1 MKRPLLLFLFAFYGL
16 TSLAQTTRYVTPSGA
31 GNKNGNSWANASD
44 NLQLMIN
51 NSSANDQVWVAK
63 GQYQPSV
70 GNSFAMKNGVKIYG
84 GFPDAANPVLADRN
98 WRVYTSTLR
107 GNGNR
112 VINNGAN
119 YLTVTALLDGF
130 TITGGTL
137 TAATDNVYGAGMYN
151 YTSSPT
157 VTNCLF
163 TNNTI
168 INTSGNASST
178 FGKGAGIANVSN
190 SNSII
195 TNCVFSNNT
204 VFAVGGG
211 MYNEN
216 SKPTIRSCVFEN
228 NKVTGTSG
236 SHGGGGMGNSGS
248 NQPATISNSLFIS
261 NTAIRG
267 PAIFNSSSAANR
279 PQTLINCTIYKNSS
293 SNSVSNQAIF
303 HNNSALTIVNTVV
316 WGNTGTLSVGKQ
328 NGSDPVIRYSLLQGN
343 TSAAYGN
350 LNANDAA
357 NTPQWLNAASPAG
370 ADGFY
375 GTADDG
381 LQMVKTSPT
390 VGKGDNALYE
400 STDNDANNNSLGT
413 DKDLG
418 GNPRLA
424 GTTIDIGAYEDQ
436 SIVLQPDAAGII
448 YVKQNGAGNFNG
460 TSWGNAAPELAD
472 ALLAAKSNTA
482 IKQIWVA
489 KGTYK
494 PKYRP
499 DNLNGTNT
507 NDRDNTFLMVKDVKL
522 YGGFAGTEADISQR
536 DFSIAGNKTIL
547 SGDLGT
553 ASDISDN
560 SYHVLIS
567 AGDAGTAEL
576 NGFTLTGGNAN
587 GTGINAITV
596 NQKTIYQAN
605 GGGMYNVDSSPT
617 ILNCIF
623 NQNTTPQRGGA
634 MFNSNASPIIGNCS
648 FTNNSA
654 TNANT
659 AYAGAMYNSLSN
671 PVITNCIFD
680 GNTGARYGGAM
691 FNVGSAPIIVN
702 SIFKNNRAT
711 SSFGNGGA
719 VYNQNNSSSKFTNTL
734 FYNNTAVGSGGA
746 FYNDASAPSVTN
758 CTFYGNTVS
767 SNLLNGQ
774 SVFTNGNNFALNNS
788 ILWVNDSFIAD
799 GVLSGSVTGA
809 NNFIQQTGGPVSNPV
824 AAYTAAQLFT
834 DAPNGNLTLK
844 ANSPAINAGNNAL
857 VNTLT
862 DLAGNSRT
870 RDNKVDIGAY
880 EVQSGNTIVSMV
892 PAANGILY
900 VKQGSAGNG
909 SSWANAASELADAL
923 LAAKTNTAIKQI
935 WVAKGTYKPLYKAAE
950 VDDNNAPTTDRDKAF
965 VMVKDVKL
973 YGGFAGTE
981 TDISQRDFSITTTTT
996 LSGDLGVAE
1005 DISDN
1010 AYHVLISAG
1019 DAGTAELNGFTLTG
1033 GNANN
1038 GTSIISV
1045 NGVLVYR
1052 SRGGGIYNDSSSP
1065 TLSNVT
1071 LSNNTA
1077 TNSGGGVYNYNS
1089 SSTLNNVKLSNNTAT
1104 FGGAMYNYNSSSTLS
1119 SVTLSNNKA
1128 TNSGGGV
1135 YNESSSP
1142 ILSSVTLS
1150 NNTATTNGGAMYNY
1164 RSSPTLSSVTLS
1176 DNTAAFGGGMFNST
1190 SSPTLSNVTLSNNR
1204 ATNYGG
1210 GGMFNYNSSPRLSS
1224 VTLSNNTAT
1233 SNGGAM
1239 YNDSSRPIISQSKFA
1254 GNTAADAGGA
1264 VYSLNSSVKVN
1275 NSSITGN
1282 SANWG
1287 GAIFK
1292 ERGGTDTFLNCT
1304 IAGNYAGNDGGGI
1317 NTKTSNTITNLINTI
1332 VYGNTKTTNADASD
1346 IRNDDGAATINVN
1359 YSSYGVVTGKI
1370 AGGNNITANPI
1381 FTNPTLPTN
1390 TNTPNTNGDYSLKP
1404 GSPAIGAGDNTL
1416 YTSNGGNLTADKDL
1430 AGSPRL
1436 TGSNI
1441 DMGAYE
1447 ALVQPQTINPIA
1459 AITKTYGDA
1468 AFEPGATASSG
1479 LTVSYLS
1486 ADNSIAE
1493 AYQDASDGN
1502 KWKLKIKKAG
1512 TVNITASQTGGNGY
1526 EPAADVVFSL
1536 TVNQKTVTV
1545 SIKPDA
1551 IFTKV
1556 YDASTAGTMQATDLE
1571 LASGDVLNSDDVQL
1585 SLSSATAQ
1593 YDTKDAG
1600 TAKTMMLPITSVVL
1614 AGAQA
1619 GNYKVANTSDLSTA
1633 TAAITPKPLTI
1644 TANNFSKVYDGS
1656 AYSGGNGV
1664 SYGAFALG
1672 EDQTVLS
1679 GTLEYGGSSQGAVNT
1694 GSYGIV
1700 PSGLSSSNY
1709 AISYVNG
1716 QLSISLNNV
1725 NVLTFNAQTAGSTL
1739 VKTYGDADINASVI
1753 ASSGLVATYQSN
1765 NPSVATVN
1773 ASGQVSILKT
1783 GIATITASQAGDT
1796 NFGSATPIAFQV
1808 EVTKKLLTVTANDF
1822 SKTYDGIAYSGGNGV
1837 SYSGFAL
1844 GEGPSVLD
1852 GALEYGGSAQGAIN
1866 TGNYSI
1872 TPSGLTATNYS
1883 FDYKSGTLG
1892 IVQSGANVITF
1903 NSQLSG
1909 AIQQLTYGSA
1919 GVDASAIASSGLAV
1933 NYASSNPAVVSVNT
1947 SGQVQILAAGTAI
1960 ITASQPGDGNHTSAI
1975 PVSFTV
1981 NVQPKALTITA
1992 NNFNKVYDGQVYA
2005 TGNGVVYNGFVHGEN
2020 EQNLQ
2025 GSLSY
2030 TGTAIGAKNVGSYF
2044 IIPGGYTSGNY
2055 AITYQD
2061 GSLTITK
2068 ANLTVTA
2075 DAKTKV
2081 YGTADPALT
2090 YKVTGMVNNDA
2101 ATVVTGTLK
2110 RATGENVGTYA
2121 ISNNDLAA
2129 SNYTITYVGAD
2140 LTITKA
2146 NITVTADAK
2155 TKIYGSSDPA
2165 LTYKVIGMVNN
2176 DAATV
2181 VTGTLKRA
2189 TGENVGTYTI
2199 SNNDLAA
2206 SNYTITY
2213 VGANLTITKANLTVT
2228 ADAKT
2233 KVYGTT
2239 DPALSYKV
2247 TGMVNNDAATVVTG
2261 TLKRATG
2268 ENVGTYAISNN
2279 DLAASNYTIT
2289 YVGADLTIT
2298 KANLT
2303 VTADAKTKVYGTT
2316 DPALTYKVTGMVN
2329 NDAATVVTG
2338 TLKRATGENVGTYAI
2353 SNNDLAASNYTI
2365 TYVGADLT
2373 ITKANLTVTADAKT
2387 KVYGSSDPAL
2397 TYKVTGLVN
2406 NDAAT
2411 VVTGTLKRAAGEN
2424 VGTYAISNNDLAASN
2439 YLITYAGANLTI
2451 TKATITGITLS
2462 DASFTYDAAAKSILI
2477 SGTLPAGTTVS
2488 YTGNNQTAAG
2498 TYTVTANIDGG
2509 INYTNLSLQAALKI
2523 NKAKQVIT
2531 FKEIPA
2537 VYRDA
2542 GTLSLDISSN
2552 SPLPIKIYS
2561 DNTLVAEVTG
2571 TQEVTVRGVGLA
2583 LIRAEQSG
2591 DANYIAADAV
2601 TRELRVRN
2609 EDGAKLPV
2617 RVHPAV
2623 SPNGD
2628 GINDY
2633 LRIEGIDEYP
2643 ENKIGIF
2650 DANGNLVQ
2658 ELKGYDNHSNRFD
2671 GYKESRAVPAGT
2683 YFYMLEVKIN
2693 GKWVYDKGF
2702 FVVRY

>member
-84 GFPDAANPVLADRN
+84 GFPDAGNPVLADRN

-178 FGKGAGIANVSN
+178 FGKGAGMANVSN

-216 SKPTIRSCVFEN
+216 SKPAIRSCVFEN

-343 TSAAYGN
+343 TSAADGN

-418 GNPRLA
+418 GNPRLM
-424 GTTIDIGAYEDQ
+424 GTTIDMGAYEDQ

-448 YVKQNGAGNFNG
+448 YVKQNGAGSFNG
-460 TSWGNAAPELAD
+460 SSWTNAAPELAD

-499 DNLNGTNT
+499 DNLNGTNP

-522 YGGFAGTEADISQR
+522 YGGFAGTEADIGHR

-560 SYHVLIS
+560 AYHVLIS
-567 AGDAGTAEL
+567 AGDAGTAQL
-576 NGFTLTGGNAN
+576 DGFTLTGGNAN

-634 MFNSNASPIIGNCS
+634 MFNSIASPIIGNCS

-909 SSWANAASELADAL
+909 SSWANAAPELADAL
-923 LAAKTNTAIKQI
+923 LAAKTNAAIKQI
-935 WVAKGTYKPLYKAAE
+935 WVAKGTYKPKYRP
-950 VDDNNAPTTDRDKAF
+950 DNLNGTNPNDRDNAF
-965 VMVKDVKL
+965 LMVKDVKL

-981 TDISQRDFSITTTTT
+981 TDIGQRDFSIATNTTT
-996 LSGDLGVAE
+996 LSGDLGTAS

-1010 AYHVLISAG
+1010 AYHVVISVGAV
-1019 DAGTAELNGFTLTG
+1019 GTAELNGFTLTG
-1033 GNANN
+1033 GNADAASN
-1038 GTSIISV
+1038 ISV
-1045 NGVLVYR
+1045 NGNQVLG
-1052 SRGGGIYNDSSSP
+1052 SRGGGMYNYSSSP

-1077 TNSGGGVYNYNS
+1077 TLGGGMYNYNS
-1089 SSTLNNVKLSNNTAT
+1089 SPALSNVILSNNTAT
-1104 FGGAMYNYNSSSTLS
+1104 YYGGGMYNYNSSPA
-1119 SVTLSNNKA
+1119 LSN
-1128 TNSGGGV
+1128 
-1135 YNESSSP
+1135 
-1142 ILSSVTLS
+1142 VTLS
-1150 NNTATTNGGAMYNY
+1150 NNTAPFGGGMLNYN
-1164 RSSPTLSSVTLS
+1164 SSPTLSSVTI
-1176 DNTAAFGGGMFNST
+1176 
-1190 SSPTLSNVTLSNNR
+1190 
-1204 ATNYGG
+1204 
-1210 GGMFNYNSSPRLSS
+1210 
-1224 VTLSNNTAT
+1224 SNNTAT
-1233 SNGGAM
+1233 NGAGI
-1239 YNDSSRPIISQSKFA
+1239 YNNISSLTISQSKFA

-1264 VYSLNSSVKVN
+1264 VYNLNASVKVN

-1282 SANWG
+1282 KANWG
-1287 GAIFK
+1287 GAVFK
-1292 ERGGTDTFLNCT
+1292 EGGGTDIFLNCT
-1304 IAGNYAGNDGGGI
+1304 IAGNYACSDGGGI
-1317 NTKTSNTITNLINTI
+1317 NTKTSNTTTNLINTI
-1332 VYGNTKTTNADASD
+1332 VYGNTKTASADASD
-1346 IRNDDGAATINVN
+1346 IRNDDGNAIINVN
-1359 YSSYGVVTGKI
+1359 YSSYGAVTGTI
-1370 AGGNNITANPI
+1370 AGGNNTTANPI
-1381 FTNPTLPTN
+1381 FTNPTLPTSA
-1390 TNTPNTNGDYSLKP
+1390 NTPNTTGDYTLKP

-1600 TAKTMMLPITSVVL
+1600 IAKTMMLPITSVVL

-1679 GTLEYGGSSQGAVNT
+1679 GTLEYGGSSQVAVNT
-1694 GSYGIV
+1694 GSYVIV

-1739 VKTYGDADINASVI
+1739 VKTYGDADINASAI
-1753 ASSGLVATYQSN
+1753 ASSGLTASYQSS
-1765 NPSVATVN
+1765 NPAVATVN
-1773 ASGQVSILKT
+1773 ASGQVSLLQT
-1783 GIATITASQAGDT
+1783 GTATITVTQAGDT
-1796 NFGSATPIAFQV
+1796 NYAAASPISFQV
-1808 EVTKKLLTVTANDF
+1808 QVAKKLLTITANDF

-1837 SYSGFAL
+1837 SYSGFAN
-1844 GEGPSVLD
+1844 GETPSVL
-1852 GALEYGGSAQGAIN
+1852 GGTLVYGGTSQGAVN

-1872 TPSGLTATNYS
+1872 TPSGLTATNYD
-1883 FDYKSGTLG
+1883 FDYKNGTLG
-1892 IVQSGANVITF
+1892 IIQSGANVITF
-1903 NSQLSG
+1903 NSQVAG
-1909 AIQQLTYGSA
+1909 ATQQLTYGSTA
-1919 GVDASAIASSGLAV
+1919 VDASAIASSGLAV
-1933 NYASSNPAVVSVNT
+1933 SYSSSNPAVVSVNT

-2005 TGNGVVYNGFVHGEN
+2005 TGNGVAYHGFVNGEN

-2044 IIPGGYTSGNY
+2044 ITPGGYTSANY

-2061 GSLTITK
+2061 GSLTI
-2068 ANLTVTA
+2068 
-2075 DAKTKV
+2075 
-2081 YGTADPALT
+2081 
-2090 YKVTGMVNNDA
+2090 
-2101 ATVVTGTLK
+2101 
-2110 RATGENVGTYA
+2110 
-2121 ISNNDLAA
+2121 S
-2129 SNYTITYVGAD
+2129 
-2140 LTITKA
+2140 
-2146 NITVTADAK
+2146 
-2155 TKIYGSSDPA
+2155 
-2165 LTYKVIGMVNN
+2165 
-2176 DAATV
+2176 
-2181 VTGTLKRA
+2181 
-2189 TGENVGTYTI
+2189 
-2199 SNNDLAA
+2199 
-2206 SNYTITY
+2206 
-2213 VGANLTITKANLTVT
+2213 
-2228 ADAKT
+2228 
-2233 KVYGTT
+2233 
-2239 DPALSYKV
+2239 
-2247 TGMVNNDAATVVTG
+2247 
-2261 TLKRATG
+2261 
-2268 ENVGTYAISNN
+2268 
-2279 DLAASNYTIT
+2279 
-2289 YVGADLTIT
+2289 
-2298 KANLT
+2298 
-2303 VTADAKTKVYGTT
+2303 
-2316 DPALTYKVTGMVN
+2316 
-2329 NDAATVVTG
+2329 
-2338 TLKRATGENVGTYAI
+2338 
-2353 SNNDLAASNYTI
+2353 
-2365 TYVGADLT
+2365 
-2373 ITKANLTVTADAKT
+2373 KANLTVTADAKT

-2397 TYKVTGLVN
+2397 TYKVTGMVN

-2411 VVTGTLKRAAGEN
+2411 V
-2424 VGTYAISNNDLAASN
+2424 
-2439 YLITYAGANLTI
+2439 
-2451 TKATITGITLS
+2451 
-2462 DASFTYDAAAKSILI
+2462 
-2477 SGTLPAGTTVS
+2477 
-2488 YTGNNQTAAG
+2488 
-2498 TYTVTANIDGG
+2498 
-2509 INYTNLSLQAALKI
+2509 
-2523 NKAKQVIT
+2523 
-2531 FKEIPA
+2531 
-2537 VYRDA
+2537 
-2542 GTLSLDISSN
+2542 
-2552 SPLPIKIYS
+2552 
-2561 DNTLVAEVTG
+2561 
-2571 TQEVTVRGVGLA
+2571 
-2583 LIRAEQSG
+2583 
-2591 DANYIAADAV
+2591 
-2601 TRELRVRN
+2601 
-2609 EDGAKLPV
+2609 
-2617 RVHPAV
+2617 
-2623 SPNGD
+2623 
-2628 GINDY
+2628 
-2633 LRIEGIDEYP
+2633 
-2643 ENKIGIF
+2643 
-2650 DANGNLVQ
+2650 
-2658 ELKGYDNHSNRFD
+2658 
-2671 GYKESRAVPAGT
+2671 
-2683 YFYMLEVKIN
+2683 
-2693 GKWVYDKGF
+2693 
-2702 FVVRY
+2702 

>member
-63 GQYQPSV
+63 GQYQPSI

-84 GFPDAANPVLADRN
+84 GFPDAGNPVLADRN

-157 VTNCLF
+157 VTNCVF

-168 INTSGNASST
+168 INTSGKASST
-178 FGKGAGIANVSN
+178 FGKGAGMANVSN

-216 SKPTIRSCVFEN
+216 SKPAIRSCVFEN

-248 NQPATISNSLFIS
+248 NQPAAISNSLFIS

-343 TSAAYGN
+343 TSAADGN

-418 GNPRLA
+418 GNPRLM
-424 GTTIDIGAYEDQ
+424 GTTIDMGAYEDQ

-448 YVKQNGAGNFNG
+448 YVKQNGAGSFNG
-460 TSWGNAAPELAD
+460 SSWTNAAPELAD

-499 DNLNGTNT
+499 DNLNGTNP

-522 YGGFAGTEADISQR
+522 YGGFAGTEADIGHR

-560 SYHVLIS
+560 AYHVLIS
-567 AGDAGTAEL
+567 AGDAGTAQL
-576 NGFTLTGGNAN
+576 DGFTLTGGNAN

-634 MFNSNASPIIGNCS
+634 MFNSIASPIIGNCS

-909 SSWANAASELADAL
+909 SSWANAAPELADAL
-923 LAAKTNTAIKQI
+923 LAAKTNAAIKQI
-935 WVAKGTYKPLYKAAE
+935 WVAKGTYKPKYRP
-950 VDDNNAPTTDRDKAF
+950 DNLNGTNPNDRDNAF
-965 VMVKDVKL
+965 LMVKDVKL

-981 TDISQRDFSITTTTT
+981 TDIGQRDFSIATNTTT
-996 LSGDLGVAE
+996 LSGDLGTAS

-1010 AYHVLISAG
+1010 AYHVVISVGAV
-1019 DAGTAELNGFTLTG
+1019 GTAELNGFTLTG
-1033 GNANN
+1033 GNADAASN
-1038 GTSIISV
+1038 ISV
-1045 NGVLVYR
+1045 NGNQVLR
-1052 SRGGGIYNDSSSP
+1052 SRGGGMYNYSSSP

-1077 TNSGGGVYNYNS
+1077 TLGGGMYNYNS
-1089 SSTLNNVKLSNNTAT
+1089 SPALSNVILSNNTAT
-1104 FGGAMYNYNSSSTLS
+1104 YYGGGMYNYNSSPA
-1119 SVTLSNNKA
+1119 LSN
-1128 TNSGGGV
+1128 
-1135 YNESSSP
+1135 
-1142 ILSSVTLS
+1142 VTLS
-1150 NNTATTNGGAMYNY
+1150 NNTAPFGGGMLNYN
-1164 RSSPTLSSVTLS
+1164 SSPTLSSVTI
-1176 DNTAAFGGGMFNST
+1176 
-1190 SSPTLSNVTLSNNR
+1190 
-1204 ATNYGG
+1204 
-1210 GGMFNYNSSPRLSS
+1210 
-1224 VTLSNNTAT
+1224 SNNTAT
-1233 SNGGAM
+1233 NGAGI
-1239 YNDSSRPIISQSKFA
+1239 YNNISSLTISQSKFA

-1264 VYSLNSSVKVN
+1264 VYNLNASVKVN

-1282 SANWG
+1282 KANWG
-1287 GAIFK
+1287 GAVFK
-1292 ERGGTDTFLNCT
+1292 EGGGTDIFLNCT
-1304 IAGNYAGNDGGGI
+1304 IAGNYAGSDGGGI
-1317 NTKTSNTITNLINTI
+1317 NTKTSNTTTNLINTI
-1332 VYGNTKTTNADASD
+1332 VYGNTKTASADASD
-1346 IRNDDGAATINVN
+1346 IRNDDGNATINVN
-1359 YSSYGVVTGKI
+1359 YSSYGAVTGTI
-1370 AGGNNITANPI
+1370 AGGNNTNANPI
-1381 FTNPTLPTN
+1381 FTNPTLPTSA
-1390 TNTPNTNGDYSLKP
+1390 NTPNTNGDYSLKP

-1447 ALVQPQTINPIA
+1447 ALVQSQTINPIA

-1468 AFEPGATASSG
+1468 GFEPGATASSG
-1479 LTVSYLS
+1479 LTVAYLS

-1493 AYQDASDGN
+1493 AYQDAADGN
-1502 KWKLKIKKAG
+1502 KWKINIKKAG

-1536 TVNQKTVTV
+1536 TVNQKPVTV
-1545 SIKPDA
+1545 SIKPNA
-1551 IFTKV
+1551 VFTKV
-1556 YDASTAGTMQATDLE
+1556 YDAGTAGTMQATDLE

-1600 TAKTMMLPITSVVL
+1600 IAKTMMLPITSVVL

-1739 VKTYGDADINASVI
+1739 VKTYGDADINASAI
-1753 ASSGLVATYQSN
+1753 ASSGLTASYQSS
-1765 NPSVATVN
+1765 NPAVATVN
-1773 ASGQVSILKT
+1773 ASGQVSLLQT
-1783 GIATITASQAGDT
+1783 GTATITVTQAGDT
-1796 NFGSATPIAFQV
+1796 NYAAASPISFQV
-1808 EVTKKLLTVTANDF
+1808 QVAKKLLTITANDF

-1837 SYSGFAL
+1837 SYSGFAN
-1844 GEGPSVLD
+1844 GETPSVL
-1852 GALEYGGSAQGAIN
+1852 GGTLVYGGTSQGAVN

-1872 TPSGLTATNYS
+1872 TPSGLTATNYD
-1883 FDYKSGTLG
+1883 FDYKNGTLG
-1892 IVQSGANVITF
+1892 IIQSGANVITF
-1903 NSQLSG
+1903 NSQVAG
-1909 AIQQLTYGSA
+1909 ATQQLTYGSTA
-1919 GVDASAIASSGLAV
+1919 VDASAIASSGLAV
-1933 NYASSNPAVVSVNT
+1933 SYSSSNPAVVSVNT

-2005 TGNGVVYNGFVHGEN
+2005 TGNGVAYHGFVNGEN

-2044 IIPGGYTSGNY
+2044 ITPGGYTSANY

-2061 GSLTITK
+2061 GSLTISK

-2110 RATGENVGTYA
+2110 RAAGENVGTYAISNNDLAASNYTITYVGANLTISKANLTVTADAKTKVYGTADPALTYKVTGLVNNDAAIVVTGTLKRATGENVGTYA

-2129 SNYTITYVGAD
+2129 SNYTITYVG
-2140 LTITKA
+2140 
-2146 NITVTADAK
+2146 
-2155 TKIYGSSDPA
+2155 SD
-2165 LTYKVIGMVNN
+2165 
-2176 DAATV
+2176 
-2181 VTGTLKRA
+2181 
-2189 TGENVGTYTI
+2189 
-2199 SNNDLAA
+2199 
-2206 SNYTITY
+2206 
-2213 VGANLTITKANLTVT
+2213 LTITKANLTVT

-2239 DPALSYKV
+2239 DPALTYKV
-2247 TGMVNNDAATVVTG
+2247 TGLVNNDAAIVVTG

-2289 YVGADLTIT
+2289 YVGA
-2298 KANLT
+2298 
-2303 VTADAKTKVYGTT
+2303 
-2316 DPALTYKVTGMVN
+2316 
-2329 NDAATVVTG
+2329 
-2338 TLKRATGENVGTYAI
+2338 
-2353 SNNDLAASNYTI
+2353 
-2365 TYVGADLT
+2365 
-2373 ITKANLTVTADAKT
+2373 
-2387 KVYGSSDPAL
+2387 
-2397 TYKVTGLVN
+2397 
-2406 NDAAT
+2406 
-2411 VVTGTLKRAAGEN
+2411 
-2424 VGTYAISNNDLAASN
+2424 
-2439 YLITYAGANLTI
+2439 NLTI
-2451 TKATITGITLS
+2451 TKAAISGITLS
-2462 DASFTYDAAAKSILI
+2462 DASFTYDSAAKSILI

-2509 INYTNLSLQAALKI
+2509 INYTNLTLQATLKI

-2542 GTLSLDISSN
+2542 GTL
-2552 SPLPIKIYS
+2552 
-2561 DNTLVAEVTG
+2561 
-2571 TQEVTVRGVGLA
+2571 
-2583 LIRAEQSG
+2583 
-2591 DANYIAADAV
+2591 
-2601 TRELRVRN
+2601 
-2609 EDGAKLPV
+2609 
-2617 RVHPAV
+2617 
-2623 SPNGD
+2623 
-2628 GINDY
+2628 
-2633 LRIEGIDEYP
+2633 
-2643 ENKIGIF
+2643 
-2650 DANGNLVQ
+2650 
-2658 ELKGYDNHSNRFD
+2658 
-2671 GYKESRAVPAGT
+2671 
-2683 YFYMLEVKIN
+2683 
-2693 GKWVYDKGF
+2693 
-2702 FVVRY
+2702 

>member
-63 GQYQPSV
+63 GQYQPSI

-84 GFPDAANPVLADRN
+84 GFPDAGNPVLADRN

-157 VTNCLF
+157 VTNCVF

-168 INTSGNASST
+168 INTSGKASST
-178 FGKGAGIANVSN
+178 FGKGAGMANVSN

-216 SKPTIRSCVFEN
+216 SKPAIRSCVFEN

-343 TSAAYGN
+343 TSAADGN

-418 GNPRLA
+418 GNPRLM
-424 GTTIDIGAYEDQ
+424 GTTIDMGAYEDQ

-448 YVKQNGAGNFNG
+448 YVKQNGAGSFNG
-460 TSWGNAAPELAD
+460 SSWTNAAPELAD

-499 DNLNGTNT
+499 DNLNGTNP

-522 YGGFAGTEADISQR
+522 YGGFAGTEADIGHR

-560 SYHVLIS
+560 AYHVLIS
-567 AGDAGTAEL
+567 AGDAGTAQL
-576 NGFTLTGGNAN
+576 DGFTLTGGNAN

-634 MFNSNASPIIGNCS
+634 MFNSIASPIIGNCS

-909 SSWANAASELADAL
+909 SSWANAAPELADAL
-923 LAAKTNTAIKQI
+923 LAAKTNAAIKQI
-935 WVAKGTYKPLYKAAE
+935 WVAKGTYKPKYRP
-950 VDDNNAPTTDRDKAF
+950 DNLNGTNPNDRDNAF
-965 VMVKDVKL
+965 LMVKDVKL

-981 TDISQRDFSITTTTT
+981 TDIGQRDFSIATNTTT
-996 LSGDLGVAE
+996 LSGDLGTAS

-1010 AYHVLISAG
+1010 AYHVVISVGAV
-1019 DAGTAELNGFTLTG
+1019 GTAELNGFTLTG
-1033 GNANN
+1033 GNADAASN
-1038 GTSIISV
+1038 ISV
-1045 NGVLVYR
+1045 NGNQVLG
-1052 SRGGGIYNDSSSP
+1052 SRGGGMYNYSSSP

-1077 TNSGGGVYNYNS
+1077 TLGGGMYNYNS
-1089 SSTLNNVKLSNNTAT
+1089 SPALSNVILSNNTAT
-1104 FGGAMYNYNSSSTLS
+1104 YYGGGMYNYNSSPA
-1119 SVTLSNNKA
+1119 LSN
-1128 TNSGGGV
+1128 
-1135 YNESSSP
+1135 
-1142 ILSSVTLS
+1142 VTLS
-1150 NNTATTNGGAMYNY
+1150 NNTAPFGGGMLNYN
-1164 RSSPTLSSVTLS
+1164 SSPTLSSVTI
-1176 DNTAAFGGGMFNST
+1176 
-1190 SSPTLSNVTLSNNR
+1190 
-1204 ATNYGG
+1204 
-1210 GGMFNYNSSPRLSS
+1210 
-1224 VTLSNNTAT
+1224 SNNTAT
-1233 SNGGAM
+1233 NGAGI
-1239 YNDSSRPIISQSKFA
+1239 YNNISSLTISQSKFA

-1264 VYSLNSSVKVN
+1264 VYNLNASVKVN

-1282 SANWG
+1282 KANWG
-1287 GAIFK
+1287 GAVFK
-1292 ERGGTDTFLNCT
+1292 EGGGTDIFLNCT
-1304 IAGNYAGNDGGGI
+1304 IAGNYAGSDGGGI
-1317 NTKTSNTITNLINTI
+1317 NTKTSNTTTNLINTI
-1332 VYGNTKTTNADASD
+1332 VYGNTKTASADASD
-1346 IRNDDGAATINVN
+1346 IRNDDGNAIINVN
-1359 YSSYGVVTGKI
+1359 YSSYGAVTGTI
-1370 AGGNNITANPI
+1370 AGGNNTTANPI
-1381 FTNPTLPTN
+1381 FTNPTLPTSA
-1390 TNTPNTNGDYSLKP
+1390 NTPNTTGDYTLKP

-1600 TAKTMMLPITSVVL
+1600 IAKTMMLPITSVVL

-1679 GTLEYGGSSQGAVNT
+1679 GTLEYGGSSQVAVNT
-1694 GSYGIV
+1694 GSYVIV

-1739 VKTYGDADINASVI
+1739 VKTYGDADINASAI
-1753 ASSGLVATYQSN
+1753 ASSGLTASYQSS
-1765 NPSVATVN
+1765 NPAVATVN
-1773 ASGQVSILKT
+1773 ASGQVSLLQT
-1783 GIATITASQAGDT
+1783 GTATITVTQAGDT
-1796 NFGSATPIAFQV
+1796 NYAAASPISFQV
-1808 EVTKKLLTVTANDF
+1808 QVAKKLLTITANDF

-1837 SYSGFAL
+1837 SYSGFAN
-1844 GEGPSVLD
+1844 GETPSVL
-1852 GALEYGGSAQGAIN
+1852 GGTLVYGGTSQGAVN

-1872 TPSGLTATNYS
+1872 TPSGLTATNYD
-1883 FDYKSGTLG
+1883 FDYKNGTLG
-1892 IVQSGANVITF
+1892 IIQSGANVITF
-1903 NSQLSG
+1903 NSQVAG
-1909 AIQQLTYGSA
+1909 ATQQLTYGSTA
-1919 GVDASAIASSGLAV
+1919 VDASAIASSGLAV
-1933 NYASSNPAVVSVNT
+1933 SYSSSNPAVVSVNT

-2005 TGNGVVYNGFVHGEN
+2005 TGNGVAYHGFVNGEN

-2044 IIPGGYTSGNY
+2044 ITPGGYTSANY

-2061 GSLTITK
+2061 GSLTISK

-2081 YGTADPALT
+2081 YG
-2090 YKVTGMVNNDA
+2090 
-2101 ATVVTGTLK
+2101 
-2110 RATGENVGTYA
+2110 
-2121 ISNNDLAA
+2121 
-2129 SNYTITYVGAD
+2129 
-2140 LTITKA
+2140 
-2146 NITVTADAK
+2146 
-2155 TKIYGSSDPA
+2155 SS
-2165 LTYKVIGMVNN
+2165 
-2176 DAATV
+2176 
-2181 VTGTLKRA
+2181 
-2189 TGENVGTYTI
+2189 
-2199 SNNDLAA
+2199 
-2206 SNYTITY
+2206 
-2213 VGANLTITKANLTVT
+2213 
-2228 ADAKT
+2228 
-2233 KVYGTT
+2233 
-2239 DPALSYKV
+2239 
-2247 TGMVNNDAATVVTG
+2247 
-2261 TLKRATG
+2261 
-2268 ENVGTYAISNN
+2268 
-2279 DLAASNYTIT
+2279 
-2289 YVGADLTIT
+2289 
-2298 KANLT
+2298 
-2303 VTADAKTKVYGTT
+2303 

-2387 KVYGSSDPAL
+2387 KVYGTADPSLTYKVTGMVNNDAATVVTGTLRRATGENVGTYTISNNDLAASNYTITYVGANLTITKANLTVTADAKTKVYGTTDPAL
-2397 TYKVTGLVN
+2397 TYKVTGMVN

-2411 VVTGTLKRAAGEN
+2411 VVTGTLKRATGEN
-2424 VGTYAISNNDLAASN
+2424 VGTYAISNNDLSASN
-2439 YLITYAGANLTI
+2439 YTITYVGANLTI
-2451 TKATITGITLS
+2451 TKAAISGITLS
-2462 DASFTYDAAAKSILI
+2462 DASFTYDSAAKSILI

-2509 INYTNLSLQAALKI
+2509 INYTNLTLQAALKI

-2571 TQEVTVRGVGLA
+2571 NQEVTVRGVGLA

-2591 DANYIAADAV
+2591 DVNYIAADAV

>member
-63 GQYQPSV
+63 GQYQPSI

-84 GFPDAANPVLADRN
+84 GFPDAGNPVLADRN

-157 VTNCLF
+157 VTNCVF

-168 INTSGNASST
+168 INTSGKASST
-178 FGKGAGIANVSN
+178 FGKGAGMANVSN

-216 SKPTIRSCVFEN
+216 SKPAIRSCVFEN

-343 TSAAYGN
+343 TSAADGN

-418 GNPRLA
+418 GNPRLM
-424 GTTIDIGAYEDQ
+424 GTTIDMGAYEDQ

-448 YVKQNGAGNFNG
+448 YVKQNGAGSFNG
-460 TSWGNAAPELAD
+460 SSWTNAAPELAD

-499 DNLNGTNT
+499 DNLNGTNP

-522 YGGFAGTEADISQR
+522 YGGFAGTEADIGHR

-560 SYHVLIS
+560 AYHVLIS
-567 AGDAGTAEL
+567 AGDAGTAQL
-576 NGFTLTGGNAN
+576 DGFTLTGGNAN

-634 MFNSNASPIIGNCS
+634 MFNSIASPIIGNCS

-809 NNFIQQTGGPVSNPV
+809 NNFIQQIGGPVSNPV

-834 DAPNGNLTLK
+834 DASNGNLTLK

-909 SSWANAASELADAL
+909 SSWANAAPELAAPL
-923 LAAKTNTAIKQI
+923 LAAKTNAAIKQI
-935 WVAKGTYKPLYKAAE
+935 WVAKGTYKPKYRP
-950 VDDNNAPTTDRDKAF
+950 DNLNGTNPNDRDNAF
-965 VMVKDVKL
+965 LMVKDVKL

-981 TDISQRDFSITTTTT
+981 TDIGQRDFSIATNTTT
-996 LSGDLGVAE
+996 LSGDLGTAS

-1010 AYHVLISAG
+1010 AYHVVISVGAV
-1019 DAGTAELNGFTLTG
+1019 GTAELNGFTLTG
-1033 GNANN
+1033 GNADAASN
-1038 GTSIISV
+1038 ISV
-1045 NGVLVYR
+1045 NGNQVLR
-1052 SRGGGIYNDSSSP
+1052 SRGGGMYNYSSSP

-1077 TNSGGGVYNYNS
+1077 TLGGG
-1089 SSTLNNVKLSNNTAT
+1089 
-1104 FGGAMYNYNSSSTLS
+1104 MYNYS
-1119 SVTLSNNKA
+1119 
-1128 TNSGGGV
+1128 
-1135 YNESSSP
+1135 
-1142 ILSSVTLS
+1142 
-1150 NNTATTNGGAMYNY
+1150 
-1164 RSSPTLSSVTLS
+1164 
-1176 DNTAAFGGGMFNST
+1176 
-1190 SSPTLSNVTLSNNR
+1190 SSPTLSNVTLSNNT
-1204 ATNYGG
+1204 ATLG
-1210 GGMFNYNSSPRLSS
+1210 GGMYNYNSSPALSNVILS
-1224 VTLSNNTAT
+1224 NNTATYYGGGMYNYNSSPALSNVTLSNNTAPFGGGMLNYNSSPT
-1233 SNGGAM
+1233 LSSVTISNNTATNGAGI
-1239 YNDSSRPIISQSKFA
+1239 YNNISSLTISQSKFA

-1264 VYSLNSSVKVN
+1264 VYNLNASVKVN

-1282 SANWG
+1282 KANWG
-1287 GAIFK
+1287 GAVFK
-1292 ERGGTDTFLNCT
+1292 EGGGTDIFLNCT
-1304 IAGNYAGNDGGGI
+1304 IAGNYAGSDGGGI
-1317 NTKTSNTITNLINTI
+1317 NTKTSNNTTNLINTI
-1332 VYGNTKTTNADASD
+1332 VYGNTKTASADASD
-1346 IRNDDGAATINVN
+1346 IRNDDGNATINVN
-1359 YSSYGVVTGKI
+1359 YSSYGAVTGTI
-1370 AGGNNITANPI
+1370 AGGNNTNANPI
-1381 FTNPTLPTN
+1381 FTNPTLPTSA
-1390 TNTPNTNGDYSLKP
+1390 NTPNTNGDYSLKP

-1447 ALVQPQTINPIA
+1447 ALVQSQTINPIA

-1468 AFEPGATASSG
+1468 GFEPGATASSG
-1479 LTVSYLS
+1479 LTVAYLS

-1493 AYQDASDGN
+1493 AYQDAADGN
-1502 KWKLKIKKAG
+1502 KWKINIKKAG

-1536 TVNQKTVTV
+1536 TVNQKPVTV
-1545 SIKPDA
+1545 SIKPNA
-1551 IFTKV
+1551 VFTKV
-1556 YDASTAGTMQATDLE
+1556 YDAGTAGTMQATDLE

-1600 TAKTMMLPITSVVL
+1600 IAKTMMLPITSVVL

-1739 VKTYGDADINASVI
+1739 VKTYGDADINAS
-1753 ASSGLVATYQSN
+1753 
-1765 NPSVATVN
+1765 
-1773 ASGQVSILKT
+1773 
-1783 GIATITASQAGDT
+1783 
-1796 NFGSATPIAFQV
+1796 
-1808 EVTKKLLTVTANDF
+1808 
-1822 SKTYDGIAYSGGNGV
+1822 
-1837 SYSGFAL
+1837 
-1844 GEGPSVLD
+1844 
-1852 GALEYGGSAQGAIN
+1852 
-1866 TGNYSI
+1866 
-1872 TPSGLTATNYS
+1872 
-1883 FDYKSGTLG
+1883 
-1892 IVQSGANVITF
+1892 
-1903 NSQLSG
+1903 
-1909 AIQQLTYGSA
+1909 
-1919 GVDASAIASSGLAV
+1919 AIASSGLAV
-1933 NYASSNPAVVSVNT
+1933 NYASSNPAVASVNT
-1947 SGQVQILAAGTAI
+1947 YGQVQILAAGTAI
-1960 ITASQPGDGNHTSAI
+1960 ITASQLGNANHTAAV
-1975 PVSFTV
+1975 PVSFTI
-1981 NVQPKALTITA
+1981 NVQQKTLIITA
-1992 NNFNKVYDGQVYA
+1992 NNFNNVYDGQSYN
-2005 TGNGVVYNGFVHGEN
+2005 TGNGVTYNGFVNGEN
-2020 EQNLQ
+2020 EQHLQ

-2044 IIPGGYTSGNY
+2044 ITPGGYTSANY

-2061 GSLTITK
+2061 GSLTISKANLTVTADAKTKVYGSSDPSLTYKVTGMVNNDAVTVVTGTLKRATGENIGTYVISNNDLAASNYTITYVAANLTITK

-2090 YKVTGMVNNDA
+2090 YKVTGLVNNDA

-2129 SNYTITYVGAD
+2129 SNYTITYVGSD

-2146 NITVTADAK
+2146 NLTVTADAK
-2155 TKIYGSSDPA
+2155 TKVYGTADPA
-2165 LTYKVIGMVNN
+2165 LTYKVTGLVNN

-2189 TGENVGTYTI
+2189 TGENVGTYAI

-2239 DPALSYKV
+2239 DPALTYKV
-2247 TGMVNNDAATVVTG
+2247 TGLVNNDAATVVTG

-2289 YVGADLTIT
+2289 YVGA
-2298 KANLT
+2298 
-2303 VTADAKTKVYGTT
+2303 
-2316 DPALTYKVTGMVN
+2316 
-2329 NDAATVVTG
+2329 
-2338 TLKRATGENVGTYAI
+2338 
-2353 SNNDLAASNYTI
+2353 
-2365 TYVGADLT
+2365 
-2373 ITKANLTVTADAKT
+2373 
-2387 KVYGSSDPAL
+2387 
-2397 TYKVTGLVN
+2397 
-2406 NDAAT
+2406 
-2411 VVTGTLKRAAGEN
+2411 
-2424 VGTYAISNNDLAASN
+2424 
-2439 YLITYAGANLTI
+2439 NLTI
-2451 TKATITGITLS
+2451 TKATISGITLS

-2477 SGTLPAGTTVS
+2477 AGTLPAGTTVS
-2488 YTGNNQTAAG
+2488 YTRNNQTAAG

-2509 INYTNLSLQAALKI
+2509 INYTNLTLQAALKI

-2571 TQEVTVRGVGLA
+2571 NQEVTVRGVGLA

>member
-63 GQYQPSV
+63 GQYQPSI

-84 GFPDAANPVLADRN
+84 GFPDAGNPVLADRN

-157 VTNCLF
+157 VTNCVF

-168 INTSGNASST
+168 INTSGKASST
-178 FGKGAGIANVSN
+178 FGKGAGMANVSN

-216 SKPTIRSCVFEN
+216 SKPAIRSCVFEN

-248 NQPATISNSLFIS
+248 NQPAAISNSLFIS

-343 TSAAYGN
+343 TSAADGN

-418 GNPRLA
+418 GNPRLM
-424 GTTIDIGAYEDQ
+424 GTTIDMGAYEDQ

-448 YVKQNGAGNFNG
+448 YVKQNGAGSFNG
-460 TSWGNAAPELAD
+460 SSWTNAAPELAD

-499 DNLNGTNT
+499 DNLNGTNP

-522 YGGFAGTEADISQR
+522 YGGFAGTEADIGHR

-560 SYHVLIS
+560 AYHVLIS
-567 AGDAGTAEL
+567 AGDAGTAQL
-576 NGFTLTGGNAN
+576 DGFTLTGGNAN

-634 MFNSNASPIIGNCS
+634 MFNSIASPIIGNCS

-909 SSWANAASELADAL
+909 SSWANAAPELADAL
-923 LAAKTNTAIKQI
+923 LAAKTNAAIKQI
-935 WVAKGTYKPLYKAAE
+935 WVAKGTYKPKYRP
-950 VDDNNAPTTDRDKAF
+950 DNLNGTNPNDRDNAF
-965 VMVKDVKL
+965 LMVKDVKL

-981 TDISQRDFSITTTTT
+981 TDIGQRDFSIATNTTT
-996 LSGDLGVAE
+996 LSGDLGTAS

-1010 AYHVLISAG
+1010 AYHVVISVGAV
-1019 DAGTAELNGFTLTG
+1019 GTAELNGFTLTG
-1033 GNANN
+1033 GNADAASN
-1038 GTSIISV
+1038 ISV
-1045 NGVLVYR
+1045 NGNQVLR
-1052 SRGGGIYNDSSSP
+1052 SRGGGMYNYSSSP

-1077 TNSGGGVYNYNS
+1077 TLGGGMYNYNS
-1089 SSTLNNVKLSNNTAT
+1089 SPALSNVILSNNTAT
-1104 FGGAMYNYNSSSTLS
+1104 YYGGGMYNYNSSPA
-1119 SVTLSNNKA
+1119 LSN
-1128 TNSGGGV
+1128 
-1135 YNESSSP
+1135 
-1142 ILSSVTLS
+1142 VTLS
-1150 NNTATTNGGAMYNY
+1150 NNTAPFGGGMLNYN
-1164 RSSPTLSSVTLS
+1164 SSPTLSSVTI
-1176 DNTAAFGGGMFNST
+1176 
-1190 SSPTLSNVTLSNNR
+1190 
-1204 ATNYGG
+1204 
-1210 GGMFNYNSSPRLSS
+1210 
-1224 VTLSNNTAT
+1224 SNNTAT
-1233 SNGGAM
+1233 NGAGI
-1239 YNDSSRPIISQSKFA
+1239 YNNISSLTISQSKFA

-1264 VYSLNSSVKVN
+1264 VYNLNASVKVN

-1282 SANWG
+1282 KANWG
-1287 GAIFK
+1287 GAVFK
-1292 ERGGTDTFLNCT
+1292 EGGGTDIFLNCT
-1304 IAGNYAGNDGGGI
+1304 IAGNYAGSDGGGI
-1317 NTKTSNTITNLINTI
+1317 NTKTSNTTTNLINTI
-1332 VYGNTKTTNADASD
+1332 VYGNTKTASADASD
-1346 IRNDDGAATINVN
+1346 IRNDDGNATINVN
-1359 YSSYGVVTGKI
+1359 YSSYGAVTGTI
-1370 AGGNNITANPI
+1370 AGGNNTNANPI
-1381 FTNPTLPTN
+1381 FTNPTLPTSA
-1390 TNTPNTNGDYSLKP
+1390 NTPNTNGDYSLKP

-1447 ALVQPQTINPIA
+1447 ALVQSQTINPIA

-1468 AFEPGATASSG
+1468 GFEPGATASSG
-1479 LTVSYLS
+1479 LTVAYLS

-1493 AYQDASDGN
+1493 AYQDAADGN
-1502 KWKLKIKKAG
+1502 KWKINIKKAG

-1536 TVNQKTVTV
+1536 TVNQKPVTV
-1545 SIKPDA
+1545 SIKPNA
-1551 IFTKV
+1551 VFTKV
-1556 YDASTAGTMQATDLE
+1556 YDAGTAGTMQATDLE

-1600 TAKTMMLPITSVVL
+1600 IAKTMMLPITSVVL

-1739 VKTYGDADINASVI
+1739 VKTYGDADINASAI
-1753 ASSGLVATYQSN
+1753 ASSGLTASYQSS
-1765 NPSVATVN
+1765 NPAVATVN
-1773 ASGQVSILKT
+1773 ASGQVSLLQT
-1783 GIATITASQAGDT
+1783 GTATITVTQAGDT
-1796 NFGSATPIAFQV
+1796 NYAAASPISFQV
-1808 EVTKKLLTVTANDF
+1808 QVAKKLLTITANDF

-1837 SYSGFAL
+1837 SYSGFAN
-1844 GEGPSVLD
+1844 GETPSVL
-1852 GALEYGGSAQGAIN
+1852 GGTLVYGGTSQGAVN

-1872 TPSGLTATNYS
+1872 TPSGLTATNYD
-1883 FDYKSGTLG
+1883 FDYKNGTLG
-1892 IVQSGANVITF
+1892 IIQSGANVITF
-1903 NSQLSG
+1903 NSQVAG
-1909 AIQQLTYGSA
+1909 ATQQLTYGSTA
-1919 GVDASAIASSGLAV
+1919 VDASAIASSGLAV
-1933 NYASSNPAVVSVNT
+1933 SYSSSNPAVVSVNT

-2005 TGNGVVYNGFVHGEN
+2005 TGNGVAYHGFVNGEN

-2044 IIPGGYTSGNY
+2044 ITPGGYTSANY

-2061 GSLTITK
+2061 GSLTISK

-2110 RATGENVGTYA
+2110 RAAGENVGTYA

-2129 SNYTITYVGAD
+2129 SNYTITYVGA
-2140 LTITKA
+2140 
-2146 NITVTADAK
+2146 
-2155 TKIYGSSDPA
+2155 
-2165 LTYKVIGMVNN
+2165 
-2176 DAATV
+2176 
-2181 VTGTLKRA
+2181 
-2189 TGENVGTYTI
+2189 
-2199 SNNDLAA
+2199 
-2206 SNYTITY
+2206 
-2213 VGANLTITKANLTVT
+2213 NLTISKANLTVT

-2233 KVYGTT
+2233 KVYGT
-2239 DPALSYKV
+2239 A
-2247 TGMVNNDAATVVTG
+2247 
-2261 TLKRATG
+2261 
-2268 ENVGTYAISNN
+2268 
-2279 DLAASNYTIT
+2279 
-2289 YVGADLTIT
+2289 
-2298 KANLT
+2298 
-2303 VTADAKTKVYGTT
+2303 
-2316 DPALTYKVTGMVN
+2316 
-2329 NDAATVVTG
+2329 
-2338 TLKRATGENVGTYAI
+2338 
-2353 SNNDLAASNYTI
+2353 
-2365 TYVGADLT
+2365 
-2373 ITKANLTVTADAKT
+2373 
-2387 KVYGSSDPAL
+2387 DPAL

-2406 NDAAT
+2406 NDAAI
-2411 VVTGTLKRAAGEN
+2411 VVTGTLKRATGEN
-2424 VGTYAISNNDLAASN
+2424 VGT
-2439 YLITYAGANLTI
+2439 
-2451 TKATITGITLS
+2451 
-2462 DASFTYDAAAKSILI
+2462 
-2477 SGTLPAGTTVS
+2477 
-2488 YTGNNQTAAG
+2488 
-2498 TYTVTANIDGG
+2498 
-2509 INYTNLSLQAALKI
+2509 
-2523 NKAKQVIT
+2523 
-2531 FKEIPA
+2531 
-2537 VYRDA
+2537 
-2542 GTLSLDISSN
+2542 
-2552 SPLPIKIYS
+2552 
-2561 DNTLVAEVTG
+2561 
-2571 TQEVTVRGVGLA
+2571 
-2583 LIRAEQSG
+2583 
-2591 DANYIAADAV
+2591 
-2601 TRELRVRN
+2601 
-2609 EDGAKLPV
+2609 
-2617 RVHPAV
+2617 
-2623 SPNGD
+2623 
-2628 GINDY
+2628 
-2633 LRIEGIDEYP
+2633 
-2643 ENKIGIF
+2643 
-2650 DANGNLVQ
+2650 
-2658 ELKGYDNHSNRFD
+2658 
-2671 GYKESRAVPAGT
+2671 
-2683 YFYMLEVKIN
+2683 
-2693 GKWVYDKGF
+2693 
-2702 FVVRY
+2702 